1 MIVVLFPAPVFLGYP
16 VLYFKLSEK
25 VIASKRDRVKVR
37 KIILNPKNIYTQT
50 HTSAQSLLNIH
61 LPAAPSESASRAIIR
76 VYYLS
81 QDKGGKTTL
90 APAKENKVQLRTDA
104 GGRVE
109 VNLSHLTRW
118 CLAILTSM

>member
-1 MIVVLFPAPVFLGYP
+1 MPEIIVVLFPAPVFLGYP

-37 KIILNPKNIYTQT
+37 KIILNPQKYLYP
-50 HTSAQSLLNIH
+50 TSAQSLLNIH

-81 QDKGGKTTL
+81 QDKSGKTTL

-109 VNLSHLTRW
+109 VNLSHLTR
-118 CLAILTSM
+118 